1 MVTPSSSPREAGV
14 EHLLARLEDQGIFRM
29 VFAVDAVG
37 VEQALHVDRQGEV
50 VVLLLDG
57 LHQRLAFAGAAGV
70 QLEQAV
76 ATAVQFRFEGF
87 ATARP
92 SASSA
97 SRPCPRRRRAAA
109 AGEAELVL
117 QGVAGGTGIEEGV
130 QRLVVP
136 LERRCWA
143 LFSRCGTCSWMV
155 CRWPIRS
162 RRRCAARAGP
172 GGPAGRTAPGGGR
185 TGSCGLRCR
194 FPSRSA
200 PGRRTLRRRSRR
212 RRGRARECSCLRG
225 TPWRRCPNAG
235 AGRLP
240 GRGPSRRGHR

>member
-1 MVTPSSSPREAGV
+1 
-14 EHLLARLEDQGIFRM
+14 M

-50 VVLLLDG
+50 VVLFLDG

-76 ATAVQFRFEGF
+76 ATAVQLRFEGL
-87 ATARP
+87 RDG
-92 SASSA
+92 
-97 SRPCPRRRRAAA
+97 RGLRRAARPRPCLA
-109 AGEAELVL
+109 AVEQRQARAELVL
-117 QGVAGGTGIEEGV
+117 QGVAGGAGIEEGV

-136 LERRCWA
+136 LEQA
-143 LFSRCGTCSWMV
+143 LLGAVLQVRYVQLDGVSLADPVEGG
-155 CRWPIRS
+155 
-162 RRRCAARAGP
+162 RCAARAGP
-172 GGPAGRTAPGGGR
+172 GGPAGRTAPDGGR

-212 RRGRARECSCLRG
+212 RRGRAPRMLMPSWNTVAEM
-225 TPWRRCPNAG
+225 PERRRRASS
-235 AGRLP
+235 